1 MSSAETT
8 QKELRGIGGWLI
20 GIAIGLP
27 LMIIVTLFG
36 DYYVFTTLIPM
47 MEEEMVSIFT
57 ILLMTDM
64 VFVCYGGY
72 LAFLF
77 FNKDYRFPEQ
87 IKIFYIVSIAYEVF
101 ALYMISGGY
110 DLESSDY
117 RELFKGIIAAAI
129 WIPYF
134 NKSIRVKNTF
144 IENNQE
150 QTLSA

>member
-1 MSSAETT
+1 MSSGETT
-8 QKELRGIGGWLI
+8 QKELKGIGGWLI

-27 LMIIVTLFG
+27 LMIIMTLFG
-36 DYYVFTTLIPM
+36 DYWVFTAIIPM
-47 MEEEMVSIFT
+47 MEEEVASILN

-101 ALYMISGGY
+101 GLYMISGYG
-110 DLESSDY
+110 LESSDY
-117 RELFKGIIAAAI
+117 KQLFQGIIAAAI

-134 NKSIRVKNTF
+134 NQSIRVKNTF
-144 IENNQE
+144 IENNKE
-150 QTLSA
+150 QTLST